1 MRRGLVRIDQR
12 PMLVVLRQ
20 HDGNEDEDVILQP
33 TPDEDDQGYLLTGST
48 TDMLLRVTLI
58 NLGTSP
64 IEYQPMYV
72 GSDGDIEREEKV
84 QLAVGEQCELPYP
97 LQRSEGEASEAWHL
111 LDANGALAARI
122 VFTNDAVTG
131 PLGYPDGWEAALAER
146 LASARRAAC

>member
-1 MRRGLVRIDQR
+1 
-12 PMLVVLRQ
+12 
-20 HDGNEDEDVILQP
+20 
-33 TPDEDDQGYLLTGST
+33 
-48 TDMLLRVTLI
+48 MLLRVTLI

-111 LDANGALAARI
+111 LTQT
-122 VFTNDAVTG
+122 V
-131 PLGYPDGWEAALAER
+131 PWR
-146 LASARRAAC
+146 LASCLPMTP